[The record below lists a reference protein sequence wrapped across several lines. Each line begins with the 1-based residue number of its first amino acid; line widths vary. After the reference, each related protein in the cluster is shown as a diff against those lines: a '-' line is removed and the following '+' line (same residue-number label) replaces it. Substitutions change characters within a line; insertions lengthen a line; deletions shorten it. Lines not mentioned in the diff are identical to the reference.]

1 MKDQRYE
8 GVEPG
13 AVSRR
18 DWILSVCSGALLAL
32 TFPLPGLSFLAWI
45 AFVPLLFAVSG
56 KKPSDAFKLGFI
68 SGLCA
73 NLGILYWLNIVM
85 TTYGKLHWSVSAVL
99 YIVLSAFLAL
109 YTAAAVYFTRR
120 GEMRGLPPLL
130 SFPVV
135 WVALELA
142 RAYLLTGFPWEDLGY
157 SQYRILP
164 LIQIADITGV
174 YGLSFLIVFTNVVI
188 FGVIRSLFGT
198 DRKPYPTKGV
208 ALLLLL
214 LTATLAYG
222 FRQLSVPERGDLIK
236 VGLTQ
241 GNIPQDVKWNPSF
254 QEQTIEIYEKL
265 SRQSCAGGCDLVVWP
280 ESAAPFFFQSD
291 TPHAARIKSL
301 AAELKTCMLIGS
313 PAYENES
320 SGPHY
325 FNSAY
330 LLDSNGEVLGRSD
343 KVHLVPFGEY
353 VPLAKLLP
361 FVNKLVEGI
370 GDFSPGKT
378 IAPLNTGK
386 GKIGVLVCFEGIFP
400 DISRDYVREGS
411 RMLVNITN
419 DAWFGRSSAPYQHL
433 SMTAFRA
440 VENRVP
446 LVRSA
451 NTGISAIIDSKGYI
465 RRMTPIFTETYL
477 TGEVHMGEGG
487 SFYTRFGDLFAY
499 ICLAAAVLMG
509 VLMLKR
515 VRKPAI

>member
-1 MKDQRYE
+1 MSARIIEAAAPDL
-8 GVEPG
+8 
-13 AVSRR
+13 VSRR
-18 DWILSVCSGALLAL
+18 DRILSVCSGVLLAL

-45 AFVPLLFAVSG
+45 AFVPLLFAIDG
-56 KKPSDAFKLGFI
+56 KKPSDAFRLGFI

-73 NLGILYWLNIVM
+73 NLGILYWLNMVM

-109 YTAAAVYFTRR
+109 YPAVSTYFTSR
-120 GEMRGLPPLL
+120 GDMRGIPPLL
-130 SFPVV
+130 TFPVF
-135 WVALELA
+135 WVAMELG

-164 LIQIADITGV
+164 LIQVADITGV
-174 YGLSFLIVFTNVVI
+174 YGLSFLIAFANVVI
-188 FGVIRSLFGT
+188 FGMIRSLFGR
-198 DRKPYPTKGV
+198 DGKPYPTRGV
-208 ALLLLL
+208 IILLLL

-222 FRQLSVPERGDLIK
+222 FQRLSVPERGDLIK

-254 QEQTIEIYEKL
+254 QEKTIAIYEDL
-265 SRQSCAGGCDLVVWP
+265 SRQSCVGGCDLVVWP

-291 TPHAARIKSL
+291 SLHAARIKSL
-301 AAELKTCMLIGS
+301 ASELKTCMLIGS
-313 PAYENES
+313 PAYENE
-320 SGPHY
+320 GAVTRY
-325 FNSAY
+325 YNSAF
-330 LLDSNGEVLGRSD
+330 LLAANGDLLGRSD

-353 VPLAKLLP
+353 VPMAKLLP

-370 GDFSPGKT
+370 GDFSSGKT
-378 IAPLNTGK
+378 ITPLSTGMA
-386 GKIGVLVCFEGIFP
+386 KIGVLVCFEGIFP
-400 DISRDYVREGS
+400 EISRNYVREGS
-411 RMLVNITN
+411 QILVNITN

-451 NTGISAIIDSKGYI
+451 NTGISAIIDSRGYI

-477 TGEVHMGEGG
+477 TGEVRLGEGG
-487 SFYTRFGDLFAY
+487 SFYTRFGDIFAY
-499 ICLAAAVLMG
+499 ACLAAALIMG
-509 VLMLKR
+509 ALTF
-515 VRKPAI
+515 RKDSNPAA